1 MPPPVAGLELEP
13 LAGATPAWR
22 ALCDP
27 GQWLAACEATAASGG
42 RLGALWASD
51 ARDTVKERGALGGFS
66 AHALLVTYEGLLWLE
81 LPVAASAPGYPD
93 LATVFPC
100 ARRMQ
105 RAAFDLVGLPALTP
119 EGSRP
124 DSRGW

>member
-1 MPPPVAGLELEP
+1 MRAPIAGLNLEP
-13 LAGATPAWR
+13 LAGAAPAWR

-51 ARDTVKERGALGGFS
+51 ERDTHGGLS
-66 AHALLVTYEGLLWLE
+66 AHALLIAYEGLLWLE
-81 LPVAASAPGYPD
+81 LPLAASAPGYPD
-93 LATVFPC
+93 LSAAFPC
-100 ARRMQ
+100 AKRMQ

-119 EGSRP
+119 EG
-124 DSRGW
+124 